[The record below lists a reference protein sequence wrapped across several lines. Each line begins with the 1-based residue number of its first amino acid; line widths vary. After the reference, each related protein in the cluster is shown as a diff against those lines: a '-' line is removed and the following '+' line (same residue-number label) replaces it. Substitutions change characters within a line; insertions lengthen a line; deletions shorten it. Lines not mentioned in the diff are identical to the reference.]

1 MPDAII
7 IQGEYS
13 TIRHVP
19 SRKVAQVIV
28 EIPQE
33 RMAEWMELFGSP
45 GAGTQVAIAR
55 LADPKSSVNSDPKA
69 DKGKK
74 NWHQLPPAQQAGI
87 RCNEPAFW
95 HFADVRNADEA
106 AAWVRDQCQIAS
118 RSELR
123 PGSKAAQR
131 WAEIDAN
138 FMQFER
144 TRPAA

>member
-1 MPDAII
+1 MTDAII

-55 LADPKSSVNSDPKA
+55 LADPKASVNASPKA
-69 DKGKK
+69 DKGRK
-74 NWHQLPPAQQAGI
+74 NWAQLPAAQQAGI
-87 RCNEPAFW
+87 RCNEPEFW
-95 HFADVRNADEA
+95 RFADVQNADEA
-106 AAWVRDQCQIAS
+106 AAWVREQCQIAS
-118 RSELR
+118 RSELK
-123 PGSKAAQR
+123 PGSKAAYR
-131 WAEIDAN
+131 WEQIDMD